1 MAARGQGCGGMTAAD
16 PVEGDNT
23 HDTTRLEELHALLDE
38 FHEAAR
44 DQARDRGGDGVATI
58 QMSHASAMV
67 CKSWCQ
73 EGAGHADR
81 WDRIDQRCFGVERP
95 VRLSTESLGLWSDS
109 TDQQYLAASLEQQ
122 ADATAPRVSVGLN
135 AGKGLLATLDEAQR
149 FAYEILALVD
159 QGRAQGWDPSL
170 RRAAPEMIPLSRT
183 LSGPVP

>member
-1 MAARGQGCGGMTAAD
+1 MTAAD

-44 DQARDRGGDGVATI
+44 DQARGSGGDDVTTI

-67 CKSWCQ
+67 CK
-73 EGAGHADR
+73 
-81 WDRIDQRCFGVERP
+81 
-95 VRLSTESLGLWSDS
+95 
-109 TDQQYLAASLEQQ
+109 
-122 ADATAPRVSVGLN
+122 
-135 AGKGLLATLDEAQR
+135 LATLDEAQR